1 MPIVLDRPSVNIEL
15 EHDTSMFR
23 VNIKAEQKYD
33 ENGFQEFI
41 EYFKNTW
48 SYISEKD
55 ERYFMVINIT
65 TNGEND
71 LPLSAFI
78 KLVQTITNLHETFV
92 KHLHSCCILSS
103 GAKKWQD
110 AYDFI
115 TKLYKPPDQRP
126 LKFTEDI
133 DEARLFLLSN
143 KIITLK

>member
-15 EHDTSMFR
+15 EPDTSMFS

-33 ENGFQEFI
+33 EIGFQEFI

-65 TNGEND
+65 ANGEND

-133 DEARLFLLSN
+133 EEARLFLLSN

>member
-15 EHDTSMFR
+15 EPDTFMFS

-33 ENGFQEFI
+33 EIGFQEFI

>member
-15 EHDTSMFR
+15 DPDKSMFS

-33 ENGFQEFI
+33 EIGFQEFI

-55 ERYFMVINIT
+55 ERYFMVINIK

-78 KLVQTITNLHETFV
+78 KLIQTITNLHETFV

>member
-15 EHDTSMFR
+15 EPDTFMFS

-33 ENGFQEFI
+33 EIGFQEFI

-78 KLVQTITNLHETFV
+78 KLVQTITNLHEIFV